1 MLSSSNSLVTFEN
14 QMDLM
19 VFSLRSQRL
28 FVNMLIV
35 WIPQGQLKRAE
46 VERQVSKEET
56 YTALSLKYYSF
67 FLLFYSLSLFLQ

>member
-19 VFSLRSQRL
+19 VFSLSQRL

-35 WIPQGQLKRAE
+35 WIPQGQLKRVE